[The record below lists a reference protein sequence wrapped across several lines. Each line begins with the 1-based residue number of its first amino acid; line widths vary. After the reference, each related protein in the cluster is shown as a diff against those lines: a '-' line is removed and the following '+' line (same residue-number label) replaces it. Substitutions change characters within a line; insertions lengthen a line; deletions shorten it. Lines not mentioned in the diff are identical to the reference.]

1 MDKNEKNTKNERSKE
16 TLSNFWQ
23 KTSDITKKAA
33 DGAKSFAEQTKKNIY
48 DAQAKKY
55 TPVTAKE
62 FKSKSFDMPNIIK
75 IVDDSANRKFVTCEG
90 AIGWIEKREGIDA
103 LHMYG
108 DFVKKCGIQFIP
120 LPQQDNVY
128 CKHNFDNST
137 FINSNQVFGKA
148 TEEKLSELS
157 NIAFCLGAK
166 SFSVEIVEADMEI
179 NSKKISANHNASVD
193 AGLSSQ
199 RNRSQ
204 SGKNTT
210 HFEGSR
216 APKKPTLKWFAH
228 DDNIKNLIDMRCSEE
243 ACIKSSTLELK
254 GSSSATMSV
263 KIACALDNLL
273 GTKAKLSMESQV
285 VKEHSN
291 ILIYELEF

>member
-1 MDKNEKNTKNERSKE
+1 MDKNEKNTKNERNKE
-16 TLSNFWQ
+16 AFSNFWQ

-62 FKSKSFDMPNIIK
+62 FKSKSFDIPNIIK

-90 AIGWIEKREGIDA
+90 AIGWTEKHEGIDV

-128 CKHNFDNST
+128 CKHNFDSST

-166 SFSVEIVEADMEI
+166 IFSVEIVETDIEL
-179 NSKKISANHNASVD
+179 NSKKMSANTKASID
-193 AGLSSQ
+193 AGFSSKS
-199 RNRSQ
+199 NKAQ
-204 SGKNTT
+204 SGKNITR
-210 HFEGSR
+210 FEGSR
-216 APKKPTLKWFAH
+216 APKRPTLKWFAH
-228 DDNIKNLIDMRCSEE
+228 DDNIKNLIEMRCSEE

-273 GTKAKLSMESQV
+273 GSKANFSMESQV
-285 VKEHSN
+285 AKEHSN